1 MISLTVALVCGYT
14 IGFRFR
20 GSAVDTVTFCVL
32 VLVFGAVL
40 SFAADLLGTGSRNPE
55 AMAPMLTL
63 PPLIFGLLSVG
74 VQPVE
79 QFPHWVQPF
88 VRNQPISQFIYSLR
102 ALGGDSTPTAGTVS
116 WSLLGPSVGWL
127 VGVTVV
133 MVPLSLFLLLR
144 RRS

>member
-1 MISLTVALVCGYT
+1 VALVCGDT
-14 IGFRFR
+14 IGVHFR
-20 GSAVDTVTFCVL
+20 GTAVDTGTFCVL

-88 VRNQPISQFIYSLR
+88 GRDRPISALVDTLHAAAGDVAPFSASVTWSVLAPTLAWLFGLAAILVPVSAIVLSKR
-102 ALGGDSTPTAGTVS
+102 A
-116 WSLLGPSVGWL
+116 
-127 VGVTVV
+127 
-133 MVPLSLFLLLR
+133 
-144 RRS
+144 